1 MMAIDRKQIDA
12 ALSMQPTTDQCRAID
27 KVLSERRRVA
37 RMRAAAANRVCDD
50 SPWLVL
56 QVVSGRELSV
66 RDALGSENIEVLV
79 PMKMGPV
86 VRRQHRVIPAKQQPV
101 MNGYVLVRCAVLNEC
116 LAGLLSFDHVISILG
131 GYETPFLVSAEKV
144 FVFRAKAEDGKYDYE
159 HFHRRF
165 IGVKWARVADGPFAG
180 CRAEL
185 VSGGSKGNGLVVVEV
200 SVMGRPVA
208 MTVPIAILEPL

>member
-1 MMAIDRKQIDA
+1 MMAIDHKQIDA
-12 ALSMQPTTDQCRAID
+12 ALSVQPTADQCRAID

-37 RMRAAAANRVCDD
+37 RMRAAAAIRAGDD

-56 QVVSGRELSV
+56 QVATGRENAV
-66 RDALGSENIEVLV
+66 KDALTSENIEVLV
-79 PMKMGPV
+79 PMKMGPI
-86 VRRQHRVIPAKQQPV
+86 VRRQHRVIPPRKQPV
-101 MNGYVLVRCAVLNEC
+101 MNGYVLARCTISNEC
-116 LAGLLSFDHVISILG
+116 LAGMLSFENVISILG
-131 GYETPFLVSAEKV
+131 GYENPFLVSAKNV
-144 FVFRAKAEDGKYDYE
+144 LLFMAKAEDGKYDYE
-159 HFHRRF
+159 HFHRKF

-200 SVMGRPVA
+200 SIMGRPVA

>member
-1 MMAIDRKQIDA
+1 MMAIDAKQIADA
-12 ALSMQPTTDQCRAID
+12 ITGQPTFEQACAID
-27 KVLSERRRVA
+27 KVLAERRRVA
-37 RMRAAAANRVCDD
+37 RMRAAAANRVGDD

-66 RDALGSENIEVLV
+66 REALEKENIEVLV

-116 LAGLLSFDHVISILG
+116 LAGLLSFDHVVSILG
-131 GYETPFLVSAEKV
+131 GYEAPFLVSAEKV
-144 FVFRAKAEDGKYDYE
+144 YLFKAKAEDGKYDYE
-159 HFHRRF
+159 HFHRKF
-165 IGVKWARVADGPFAG
+165 IGVRWARVTDGPFAG
-180 CRAEL
+180 NRVEL
-185 VSGGSKGNGLVVVEV
+185 VSGGTKGNGLVVIEV
-200 SVMGRPVA
+200 SLFGRPVA

>member
-12 ALSMQPTTDQCRAID
+12 ALSMQPTADQCRAID
-27 KVLSERRRVA
+27 RVLSERRRVA
-37 RMRAAAANRVCDD
+37 KMRAAAAIRAGND

-56 QVVSGRELSV
+56 QVATGRENAV
-66 RDALGSENIEVLV
+66 KDALTSEHIEVLV
-79 PMKMGPV
+79 PMKMGPKT
-86 VRRQHRVIPAKQQPV
+86 RRQGREIPPRKQPV
-101 MNGYVLVRCAVLNEC
+101 MNGYVLARCIISNVC
-116 LAGLLSFDHVISILG
+116 LAGLLSFESVISILG
-131 GYETPFLVSAEKV
+131 GYETPFLVSAQNV
-144 FVFRAKAEDGKYDYE
+144 LLFMAKAEDGEYDYE
-159 HFHRRF
+159 HFHRKF

-200 SVMGRPVA
+200 SIMGRPVA

>member
-1 MMAIDRKQIDA
+1 MMAIDARLIADA
-12 ALSMQPTTDQCRAID
+12 ITRQPTFEQACAID
-27 KVLSERRRVA
+27 KVLAERRRVA
-37 RMRAAAANRVCDD
+37 RMRAAAAIRAGDD

-56 QVVSGRELSV
+56 QVATGRENAV
-66 RDALGSENIEVLV
+66 KDALTSENIEVLV
-79 PMKMGPV
+79 PMKMGPKI
-86 VRRQHRVIPAKQQPV
+86 RRQGREIPPRKQPV
-101 MNGYVLVRCAVLNEC
+101 MNGYVLARCVVSNEC
-116 LAGLLSFDHVISILG
+116 MAGLLSFENVISILG
-131 GYETPFLVSAEKV
+131 GYETPFLVSAQNV
-144 FVFRAKAEDGKYDYE
+144 LLFMAKAEDGKYDYE

>member
-12 ALSMQPTTDQCRAID
+12 ALSMRPTADQCRAID

-37 RMRAAAANRVCDD
+37 RMRAAAANRVGDD

-66 RDALGSENIEVLV
+66 RDALISENIEVLV

-131 GYETPFLVSAEKV
+131 GYETPFLVSAGKV

>member
-27 KVLSERRRVA
+27 KVLSERRRLA

-165 IGVKWARVADGPFAG
+165 IGVKWVRVADGPFAG